1 MRCVGTVVRGIRTP
15 IIKENDDLATI
26 VVDSLMR
33 ASENEGFSFRDRDIV
48 AITEAVVGIS
58 EGNYVTVDDIATD
71 LSNKFPSKNIG
82 VVFPILSRNRFSMI
96 LKGIARGM
104 DKITMLL
111 SFPSDE
117 VGNGILSEDVLDKSE
132 FNLSSVISENEYK
145 ETFGDFIHPFTGI
158 NMVDFYRELIENENC
173 EVEFVF
179 ANDAKEILKYT
190 SDVLTCDIHTRF
202 KTKKMLTDLGANVYG
217 LYEVMTESIN
227 GSGCNPMYG
236 LLGSNKSTEERLK
249 LFPKTGDKLVVEIQ
263 NRLRE
268 LTRKEI
274 EVMVYGDGAFKDPV
288 GHIWELADPV
298 VSPAYTKG
306 LEGTPNE
313 IKLKYISDNKFADLK
328 GDELKEAIKGEI
340 RNKAS
345 NLTGNMLSQGTT
357 PRRLTD
363 LIGSLCD
370 LTSGSGDKG
379 TPVVFIQGYFD
390 NLTNE

>member
-15 IIKENDDLATI
+15 IIRENDDLATI
-26 VVDSLMR
+26 VVDSLLR
-33 ASENEGFSFRDRDIV
+33 AQEFEGFKFRDKDVV

-58 EGNYVTVDDIATD
+58 EGNYVTVDDIALD
-71 LSNKFPSKNIG
+71 IQNKFPSKNIG
-82 VVFPILSRNRFSMI
+82 IVYPILSRNRFSMI

-117 VGNGILSEDVLDKSE
+117 VGNNIMDEDILDKSK
-132 FNLSSVISENEYK
+132 FNLSSVISEDEYK
-145 ETFGDFIHPFTGI
+145 ETFSSFIHPFTGI
-158 NMVDFYRELIENENC
+158 NMVDFYRELIESENC

-179 ANDAKEILKYT
+179 ANNSKEILNYT
-190 SDVLTCDIHTRF
+190 KDVLTCDIHTRLR
-202 KTKKMLTDLGANVYG
+202 TKKLLEEEGANVYG
-217 LYEVMTESIN
+217 LFEVMNKPIN
-227 GSGCNPMYG
+227 NSGYNPEYG

-249 LFPKTGDKLVVEIQ
+249 LFPKTGNKLVLDIQ
-263 NRLRE
+263 KRLKK
-268 LTRKEI
+268 LTGKTI

-298 VSPAYTKG
+298 VSPAYTSG

-313 IKLKYISDNKFADLK
+313 IKLKYISDNKFADLE
-328 GDELKEAIKGEI
+328 GEELKSAIKEEI
-340 RNKAS
+340 KNKE
-345 NLTGNMLSQGTT
+345 NDLKGNMLSQGTT
-357 PRRLTD
+357 PRRITD

-390 NLTNE
+390 NLANE